1 MKLRRMAEFER
12 ENLYFLCL
20 RMSFTKYKGEYKLK
34 STVNLKE
41 LAIATD
47 FDSDEA
53 KQFVNRKTGEIEV
66 VFEST
71 LGKAE
76 KRRTA

>member
-1 MKLRRMAEFER
+1 M
-12 ENLYFLCL
+12 
-20 RMSFTKYKGEYKLK
+20 K